1 MLSLSLSVCYNKGLF
16 SYRQILLLHLAE
28 HIIYCPGESHT
39 STFFLVTT
47 YTNSDITVGSGQ
59 YIHSKHYTLHIRRTP
74 HSAHYKDKTREAMPG
89 PEELTELHQK
99 LNLHYPQSYLLAW
112 AQGVRPDWAEFL
124 HKVFTEDV
132 PALLSVG
139 QTGPLSLVE
148 SFPSDAGASNLMP

>member
-1 MLSLSLSVCYNKGLF
+1 
-16 SYRQILLLHLAE
+16 
-28 HIIYCPGESHT
+28 
-39 STFFLVTT
+39 
-47 YTNSDITVGSGQ
+47 
-59 YIHSKHYTLHIRRTP
+59 
-74 HSAHYKDKTREAMPG
+74 MPG

-148 SFPSDAGASNLMP
+148 VIHYCALIGPGP